1 MSVLRNTFTTLRK
14 EYQRVFQR
22 EADKHLPEITDT
34 LRNVAIFQVL
44 SRGTLRALADAVYQ
58 QAEIHR
64 LRGAHQ
70 EAEDAY
76 RRASELGREPQ
87 PGLALLRVAQDYMQR
102 LVSDNPALADAVH
115 TRTYKKDEYLY
126 FEQDPGLGLYIV
138 QSGRIRLLIEDED
151 GSVQLLRQ
159 VDAYDLFGYL
169 SIFGDFRRTETA
181 QAVTE
186 TRVIGF
192 FRPDLNTLIKR
203 DPKAGAAILGVLANY
218 LATQLVEMDNLLEAR
233 DGKLAAG
240 RLLHGAAQRVE
251 GSESG
256 SPLTG

>member
-44 SRGTLRALADAVYQ
+44 SRGTLR
-58 QAEIHR
+58 
-64 LRGAHQ
+64 
-70 EAEDAY
+70 
-76 RRASELGREPQ
+76 
-87 PGLALLRVAQDYMQR
+87 
-102 LVSDNPALADAVH
+102 ALADAVH

-240 RLLHGAAQRVE
+240 RLLHGAAQRAE

>member
-44 SRGTLRALADAVYQ
+44 SRGTLR
-58 QAEIHR
+58 
-64 LRGAHQ
+64 
-70 EAEDAY
+70 
-76 RRASELGREPQ
+76 
-87 PGLALLRVAQDYMQR
+87 
-102 LVSDNPALADAVH
+102 ALADAVH